1 MKDTEDI
8 TNFPGLKGA
17 RAEAISEE
25 RLLKFLTLIVEELGP
40 ASALSVSSTMQDRF
54 SDDFKSELNI
64 TSANS
69 FPALVEVD
77 KAYDFIFAEFPF
89 GLKRTETD
97 KNQITDIPLNRGEYE
112 HYLGVLRALNLG
124 GLAFIPTTQSL
135 FFSRPG
141 ERFLQALRKEGISVS
156 AVFELPPIISGVA
169 VPLVLSAFSRG
180 EQGKLYV
187 SSLRDLASISSVVK
201 GFFGRIDRGSVESGL
216 LIELDQFE
224 TIEKVKIQL
233 ELDAMRPQFR
243 AYTFCSL
250 RDLTIK
256 EVDTEDGEEPRLKF
270 VRGERVIRAGAQFSD
285 EPNALYIPRLMMGDP
300 KASLTEL
307 RGQQKHYT
315 QISIDPEK
323 CLSEFLACFFTSS
336 FGERSLNSARRALGS
351 SVSAILDHDA
361 FFDLTLPIPDLA
373 QQKLTIDLHKKLH
386 ALQLQVDQLESEL
399 AVTPIGGAELDTK
412 ITSMLQLIGAENA
425 TQRVRRLARE
435 GESKTV
441 EFKQTFQLDIDNGS
455 KRKELAR
462 ASLKTIVAF
471 LNTDGGSLLI
481 GVHDSGELIG
491 LKDEIELCAKGS
503 ADSFLNSFKE
513 VVKAQIGADYF
524 PFIEHSLI
532 EVEEGKVILCV
543 DCARSPREC
552 YLQGKNFFVRTNP
565 ASDELTG
572 RELVEYTKTRFGNS

>member
-1 MKDTEDI
+1 MKGSEGI
-8 TNFPGLKGA
+8 SNFPGLKGA
-17 RAEAISEE
+17 RAEPIPEE
-25 RLLKFLTLIVEELGP
+25 RLLKFLTLMVEELRP
-40 ASALSVSSTMQDRF
+40 ASALSVSSTMRDRF
-54 SDDFKSELNI
+54 ADDLKSELNI
-64 TSANS
+64 NSANS

-77 KAYDFIFAEFPF
+77 KNYDFIFAEFPF

-97 KNQITDIPLNRGEYE
+97 ENRSADIPFALGEYE
-112 HYLGVLRALNLG
+112 HYLAILRALNLG

-141 ERFLQALRKEGISVS
+141 ERFLEELRKEDISVS
-156 AVFELPPIISGVA
+156 AVFELPPIITDVA

-187 SSLRDLASISSVVK
+187 SSLQDLASIGSVVRD
-201 GFFGRIDRGSVESGL
+201 FCDRIDRGTIESGL
-216 LIELDQFE
+216 FIDFEQFE
-224 TIEKVKIQL
+224 TIEKIRIQL
-233 ELDAMRPQFR
+233 ELDAMRPQFE
-243 AYTFCSL
+243 AYSFRSIG
-250 RDLTIK
+250 DLTLK
-256 EVDTEDGEEPRLKF
+256 EESPEESGEPRLKY
-270 VRGERVIRAGAQFSD
+270 VRGEKILAAGAEFAD
-285 EPNALYIPRLMMGDP
+285 EPNALYIPRLSRANP
-300 KASLTEL
+300 SSSLEDL
-307 RGQQKHYT
+307 HGQQKYYT
-315 QISIDPEK
+315 QISIDPDK

-336 FGERSLNSARRALGS
+336 FGKRSLNSVRREFGS
-351 SVSAILDHDA
+351 SVINPLDYGA
-361 FFDLTLPIPDLA
+361 FFDLTLPVPDLA

-399 AVTPIGGAELDTK
+399 AVTPIGGAALDTK

-491 LKDEIELCAKGS
+491 LRDEIELCAKGS

-513 VVKAQIGADYF
+513 VVKTQIGADYF